1 MKKLL
6 LILTLGIFIAT
17 QTATAQN
24 DPKAKAILEGVSKKV
39 KSLKSMK
46 ANFVLNLTGGKVKD
60 TKKGTLS
67 LKGEKYHI
75 VLGSQEIICDNAT
88 SWTYNKDTKEVQISA
103 ANQGEQS
110 ISPAKLL
117 TNAYDKDYKY
127 TYKGEKKEQGKS
139 CDLIELFPKDASKK
153 ISKIELYVD
162 KATSMVASVNT
173 FDKNGNQTQYILSN
187 LTQNPNLPDTYFT
200 WNQKEHPGVEVVDLR

>member
-1 MKKLL
+1 MRKLFS
-6 LILTLGIFIAT
+6 ILALGLFIAT
-17 QTATAQN
+17 QSATAQN
-24 DPKAKAILEGVSKKV
+24 DPKAKAILEGLSKKV

-46 ANFVLNLTGGKVKD
+46 ANFVLNLSGGKVKD

-88 SWTYNKDTKEVQISA
+88 SWTYNKETKEVQITTPS
-103 ANQGEQS
+103 QGEQS

-127 TYKGEKKEQGKS
+127 TYMGEKKEQGKN
-139 CDLIELFPKDASKK
+139 CDLIELFPKDGSKK
-153 ISKIELYVD
+153 ISKIDLYVD
-162 KATSMVASVNT
+162 KATSMVSSVNT

-187 LTQNPNLPDTYFT
+187 LTQNPNIPDNYFT

>member
-1 MKKLL
+1 MRKLL
-6 LILTLGIFIAT
+6 SIFLLGFCFTA
-17 QTATAQN
+17 QQATAQN
-24 DPKAKAILEGVSKKV
+24 DAKAKAILEGVAKKV

-60 TKKGTLS
+60 SKKGTLS

-75 VLGSQEIICDNAT
+75 ELGSQEIICDNT
-88 SWTYNKDTKEVQISA
+88 TTWTYNKDTKEVQISTP
-103 ANQGEQS
+103 NQGEQS

-127 TYKGEKKEQGKS
+127 TYKGEKKEQGKN
-139 CDLIELFPKDASKK
+139 CDLIELFPKDNTKK
-153 ISKIELYVD
+153 ISKIDLYVD
-162 KATSMVASVNT
+162 KATSMVSSVNT

-187 LTQNPNLPDTYFT
+187 LTQNPSLPDTYFS
-200 WNQKEHPGVEVVDLR
+200 WNQKEHAGVEVVDLR